1 MCNSLK
7 RSQFAGRP
15 WRSKHYEL
23 LLSSSLNC
31 HFKPHPLL
39 ISSLPFPFFFFYGKL
54 NLPEQCGPVF
64 HRAARSFACRG
75 EKPPAG
81 TSRRPFLIT
90 EGQRRHPINCQEALK
105 KKKRA
110 WNWFIADSSRSPR
123 RGHVTIEYRNARME
137 SDEEEVKRRR
147 RRPEW
152 RYNIYARK
160 KYCFTIMRLMENV
173 GVQPFS
179 LRSSAVRAVFK
190 YC

>member
-1 MCNSLK
+1 MITTLNNTTGDVCNSLK

-15 WRSKHYEL
+15 WRSKHCEL

-39 ISSLPFPFFFFYGKL
+39 ISSLAFPFFFYGKL

-64 HRAARSFACRG
+64 HSAARSFACRG

-105 KKKRA
+105 KKKKSLKLIHRRQL
-110 WNWFIADSSRSPR
+110 SLSETGSRDNR
-123 RGHVTIEYRNARME
+123 V
-137 SDEEEVKRRR
+137 
-147 RRPEW
+147 
-152 RYNIYARK
+152 
-160 KYCFTIMRLMENV
+160 
-173 GVQPFS
+173 
-179 LRSSAVRAVFK
+179 
-190 YC
+190 

>member
-1 MCNSLK
+1 MITTLNNTTGDVCNSLK

-15 WRSKHYEL
+15 WRSKYCEL

-64 HRAARSFACRG
+64 HSAARSFACRG

-81 TSRRPFLIT
+81 TTRRPFLIT

-105 KKKRA
+105 KKKSLKLIHRRQL
-110 WNWFIADSSRSPR
+110 SLSETGSRDNR
-123 RGHVTIEYRNARME
+123 V
-137 SDEEEVKRRR
+137 
-147 RRPEW
+147 
-152 RYNIYARK
+152 
-160 KYCFTIMRLMENV
+160 
-173 GVQPFS
+173 
-179 LRSSAVRAVFK
+179 
-190 YC
+190 

>member
-39 ISSLPFPFFFFYGKL
+39 ISSLFSPFYGKL

-105 KKKRA
+105 KKKKELE
-110 WNWFIADSSRSPR
+110 IDSSPTALALRDGVTWQSSIEMHGWRVMKR
-123 RGHVTIEYRNARME
+123 RWRGG
-137 SDEEEVKRRR
+137 EEE
-147 RRPEW
+147 E
-152 RYNIYARK
+152 ARVEIQ
-160 KYCFTIMRLMENV
+160 YIRT
-173 GVQPFS
+173 
-179 LRSSAVRAVFK
+179 
-190 YC
+190 

>member
-15 WRSKHYEL
+15 WRSKHCEL

-39 ISSLPFPFFFFYGKL
+39 ISSLPFPFFFYGKL

-64 HRAARSFACRG
+64 HSAARSFACRG

-90 EGQRRHPINCQEALK
+90 EGQRQHPINCQEALK
-105 KKKRA
+105 KKKELE
-110 WNWFIADSSRSPR
+110 IDSSPTALALRDGVTWQSSIEMHGWRVMKR
-123 RGHVTIEYRNARME
+123 RWRGG
-137 SDEEEVKRRR
+137 EEEEARVEIQYIRR
-147 RRPEW
+147 
-152 RYNIYARK
+152 
-160 KYCFTIMRLMENV
+160 
-173 GVQPFS
+173 
-179 LRSSAVRAVFK
+179 
-190 YC
+190 